1 MCRSTYQRMSSLTSE
16 YIFRSA
22 CSELHIKGK
31 CPAGF
36 NMYSLSRCPFT
47 FLCASL
53 IKLHP
58 FCFVVFFCFFSE
70 HLLLRS
76 PSPSRVLSAAD
87 PCGNRC
93 SEMKRSRAVCRDNA
107 GGEREARDEG
117 HSREVQGS
125 SPLCREP
132 GEVITGE
139 VTGRLV
145 PAHALHRDQR
155 KNRDRR

>member
-1 MCRSTYQRMSSLTSE
+1 MLSLTSE
-16 YIFRSA
+16 YIFPSA
-22 CSELHIKGK
+22 CSESHIKGK
-31 CPAGF
+31 RPAGF
-36 NMYSLSRCPFT
+36 NMHSLSRCPFT

-58 FCFVVFFCFFSE
+58 LLFCFFAFLFE

-93 SEMKRSRAVCRDNA
+93 SEMKRSRAVCRDKA
-107 GGEREARDEG
+107 GAEREARDGG
-117 HSREVQGS
+117 HSRRVQGS

-132 GEVITGE
+132 GEVITSE

-155 KNRDRR
+155 KDRDRG